1 MKSIGTRRW
10 VNTILGG
17 AVLFLLV
24 GCQSFHA
31 STPGELNLQEGDFV
45 GLWNAYNFCMVGQD
59 VSQIQANLSI
69 LQAAP
74 KPISLNESPI
84 PIPKFIQELTSLRS
98 SRLAVDPRAM
108 AASCSIHLVE
118 VAQHFNN
125 WDTVYSVLE
134 TMATDFP
141 EPQYA
146 YYVAKANETLEQL
159 NSSLRPVSL
168 SSRDA
173 RVR

>member
-1 MKSIGTRRW
+1 MKITGIKGTSLF
-10 VNTILGG
+10 LGG
-17 AVLFLLV
+17 AVLSLLV
-24 GCQSFHA
+24 GCQSFQ
-31 STPGELNLQEGDFV
+31 SSVPGELNLPEGEFV
-45 GLWNAYNFCMVGQD
+45 SLWDAYNFCMVEQD

-69 LQAAP
+69 LKNAP

-108 AASCSIHLVE
+108 AASCSIHLAE
-118 VAQHFNN
+118 VAQQSQN
-125 WDTVYSVLE
+125 WDAAYNVLE
-134 TMATDFP
+134 TMATNFP

-146 YYVAKANETLEQL
+146 YYVTKANHTLEQL
-159 NSSLRPVSL
+159 NSSIRPVSL

-173 RVR
+173 YSR